1 MAKTVEEV
9 ITYNHT
15 EMVLPMDRMKE
26 LGIASYMMLNEI
38 DKKGTEIGRPRML
51 IKYDEVNNRADLK
64 GNRKIFEKKE
74 DEIIDGW
81 ENIEKRMKELG
92 L

>member
-1 MAKTVEEV
+1 MAKTVEEI

-15 EMVLPMDRMKE
+15 EMVLPMDKMKE
-26 LGIASYMMLNEI
+26 HGIASYMMLNEI
-38 DKKGTEIGRPRML
+38 NKKGAGIGQPRMI
-51 IKYDEVNNRADLK
+51 IKYDEVNNRANLK
-64 GNRKIFEKKE
+64 GDRKVFEKKE